1 MNPTPCDYIAENIGE
16 LFGCSP
22 LNGYTRIRTPYLY
35 PDGDVIDLFLNQT
48 DGGSSTLTDL
58 GETLGWL
65 RTQTVSERKTNR
77 QRRLIE
83 DVCLTHG
90 VELYRGMLMVR
101 VKDFDKMAEAI
112 SRLSQA
118 ALRVSDL
125 WFTFRSQAAASI
137 NDEVEE
143 FLAAREIR
151 FERGERLI
159 GRSGRT
165 WRVDFHTRT
174 TETSALVNV
183 LSTGSRPSAHRM
195 AEHTLA
201 TWHDLSNLR
210 LGPEGLRFVSLF
222 DDELDVWTP
231 EDFALVEYVSEVAYW
246 SRRDEFAE
254 LLIR

>member
-1 MNPTPCDYIAENIGE
+1 MNPTPCDYIAENMGE
-16 LFGCSP
+16 LFDCS
-22 LNGYTRIRTPYLY
+22 LVGGYTRIRTPYLY
-35 PDGDVIDLFLNQT
+35 PDGDIIDLFLSQAE
-48 DGGSSTLTDL
+48 GGSSTLTDL

-77 QRRLIE
+77 QLRLIE

-101 VKDFDKMAEAI
+101 VKELDKMAEAV

-125 WFTFRSQAAASI
+125 WFTFRNQAAASI

-151 FERGERLI
+151 FERGKRLI
-159 GRSGRT
+159 GRSGRA

-174 TETSALVNV
+174 AERSTLVNV
-183 LSTGSRPSAHRM
+183 LSTGSRPSARRLT
-195 AEHTLA
+195 EHTLA

-222 DDELDVWTP
+222 DDELDVWAP
-231 EDFALVEYVSEVAYW
+231 EDFMLVEDVSEVVYW
-246 SRRDEFAE
+246 SRKDEFAE
-254 LLIR
+254 LLTN

>member
-1 MNPTPCDYIAENIGE
+1 MNPTPCDYIAENMGE
-16 LFGCSP
+16 LFGCSQV
-22 LNGYTRIRTPYLY
+22 NGYTRIRTPYLY
-35 PDGDVIDLFLNQT
+35 PDGDVIDLFLSQV
-48 DGGSSTLTDL
+48 DGGASTLTDL

-83 DVCLTHG
+83 DVRLTHG

-101 VKDFDKMAEAI
+101 VRDPGEMAEAV

-125 WFTFRSQAAASI
+125 WFTFRSQSAASI

-143 FLAAREIR
+143 LLVAREIR
-151 FERGERLI
+151 FERGERLT
-159 GRSGRT
+159 GRSGRA

-174 TETSALVNV
+174 SERSALINV
-183 LSTGSRPSAHRM
+183 LSTGSRPSARRL

-201 TWHDLSNLR
+201 TWHDLSNLQ

-231 EDFALVEYVSEVAYW
+231 EDLRLVEDVSEVAYW

-254 LLIR
+254 LLMS

>member
-1 MNPTPCDYIAENIGE
+1 MNPTPCDHIAENMGE
-16 LFGCSP
+16 LFECAP

-35 PDGDVIDLFLNQT
+35 PDGDVIDLFFSEV
-48 DGGSSTLTDL
+48 GGVPPTLTDL

-65 RTQTVSERKTNR
+65 RTQTVSERKTDR

-90 VELYRGMLMVR
+90 VELYKGMLMVR
-101 VKDFDKMAEAI
+101 VRDLGGIAEAV

-125 WFTFRSQAAASI
+125 WFTFRNQAAASI

-143 FLAAREIR
+143 FLAAREIG
-151 FERGERLI
+151 FERGERLV
-159 GRSGRT
+159 GRSGRA

-174 TETSALVNV
+174 AEKSTLVNV
-183 LSTGSRPSAHRM
+183 LSTGSRPSARRL

-201 TWHDLSNLR
+201 TWHDLSNL
-210 LGPEGLRFVSLF
+210 LIGPESLRFVSLF
-222 DDELDVWTP
+222 DDALDVWAP
-231 EDFALVEYVSEVAYW
+231 EDFSLVEDVSEVAYW
-246 SRRDEFAE
+246 SRKDEFAE
-254 LLIR
+254 LLTH

>member
-1 MNPTPCDYIAENIGE
+1 MSLTPCDYIAENMGE
-16 LFGCSP
+16 LFDCSP
-22 LNGYTRIRTPYLY
+22 VGDYTRIRTPYLY
-35 PDGDVIDLFLNQT
+35 PDGDIIDLFLSQT
-48 DGGSSTLTDL
+48 GNDSSTLTDL

-65 RTQTVSERKTNR
+65 RTQTVSERKTDR

-101 VKDFDKMAEAI
+101 VKDFDEMSEAI
-112 SRLSQA
+112 SRLSQT

-125 WFTFRSQAAASI
+125 WFTFRNQAAASI

-143 FLAAREIR
+143 FLAAQEIQ
-151 FERGERLI
+151 FERGERLV

-174 TETSALVNV
+174 SEKSALVNV
-183 LSTGSRPSAHRM
+183 LSTGSRPSARRM

-201 TWHDLSNLR
+201 TWHDLSNLQI
-210 LGPEGLRFVSLF
+210 GPESLRFISLF
-222 DDELDVWTP
+222 DDELDVWAP
-231 EDFALVEYVSEVAYW
+231 EDFGLVEDVSEVAYW
-246 SRRDEFAE
+246 SHKDEFAE
-254 LLIR
+254 LLIS

>member
-1 MNPTPCDYIAENIGE
+1 MNPTPCDYITENMGE
-16 LFGCSP
+16 LFDCSP
-22 LNGYTRIRTPYLY
+22 VGDYTRIRTPYLY
-35 PDGDVIDLFLNQT
+35 PDGDVIDLFLNPV
-48 DGGSSTLTDL
+48 DNGSSTLTDL

-65 RTQTVSERKTNR
+65 RTQTVSERKTDR

-101 VKDFDKMAEAI
+101 VKDFDEMSEAI

-125 WFTFRSQAAASI
+125 WFTFRNQAVASI

-143 FLAAREIR
+143 FLIAQEIR
-151 FERGERLI
+151 FERGERLV

-174 TETSALVNV
+174 SERSTLVNV
-183 LSTGSRPSAHRM
+183 LSTGSRPSARRL
-195 AEHTLA
+195 AERTLA
-201 TWHDLSNLR
+201 TWHDLSNLQI
-210 LGPEGLRFVSLF
+210 GPESLRFISLF
-222 DDELDVWTP
+222 DDELDVWAP
-231 EDFALVEYVSEVAYW
+231 EDFGLVEDVSEVAYW
-246 SRRDEFAE
+246 SHKDEFVE
-254 LLIR
+254 LIVN

>member
-1 MNPTPCDYIAENIGE
+1 MNPTPCDYIAENMGE
-16 LFGCSP
+16 LFDCVP

-35 PDGDVIDLFLNQT
+35 PDGDVIDLFLSQIE
-48 DGGSSTLTDL
+48 GGPSTLTDL

-65 RTQTVSERKTNR
+65 HMQTVSERKTDR

-101 VKDFDKMAEAI
+101 VGNLKGMAEAI

-125 WFTFRSQAAASI
+125 WFTFRSQAVASI

-143 FLAAREIR
+143 FLAAREIG
-151 FERGERLI
+151 FERGERLV
-159 GRSGRT
+159 GRSGRA

-174 TETSALVNV
+174 AEKSALINV
-183 LSTGSRPSAHRM
+183 LSTGSRPSARRL

-210 LGPEGLRFVSLF
+210 IGPESLNA
-222 DDELDVWTP
+222 WC
-231 EDFALVEYVSEVAYW
+231 
-246 SRRDEFAE
+246 EF
-254 LLIR
+254 

>member
-1 MNPTPCDYIAENIGE
+1 MNPTPCDYIAESMGE
-16 LFGCSP
+16 LFDCSP
-22 LNGYTRIRTPYLY
+22 VGDYTRIRTPYLY
-35 PDGDVIDLFLNQT
+35 PDGDVIDLFLSPVDN
-48 DGGSSTLTDL
+48 GPSTLTDL

-65 RTQTVSERKTNR
+65 RTQTVSERKTDR

-101 VKDFDKMAEAI
+101 VKDYGEMSEAI
-112 SRLSQA
+112 SKLSQA

-125 WFTFRSQAAASI
+125 WFTFRSQVTASI
-137 NDEVEE
+137 NDEVED
-143 FLAAREIR
+143 FLSEMEIS

-174 TETSALVNV
+174 AERSTLVNV
-183 LSTGSRPSAHRM
+183 LSTGSRPSARRM

-210 LGPEGLRFVSLF
+210 IGPEGLRFISLF
-222 DDELDVWTP
+222 DDELDVWAP
-231 EDFALVEYVSEVAYW
+231 EDFGLVEGVSEVAYW
-246 SRRDEFAE
+246 SRKDEFAE
-254 LLIR
+254 LLTS

>member
-1 MNPTPCDYIAENIGE
+1 MSLTPCDYIAENMGE
-16 LFGCSP
+16 LFDCSP
-22 LNGYTRIRTPYLY
+22 IGDYTRIRTPYLY
-35 PDGDVIDLFLNQT
+35 PDGDIIDLFLSQT
-48 DGGSSTLTDL
+48 GNGSSTLTDL

-65 RTQTVSERKTNR
+65 RTQTVSERKTDR

-101 VKDFDKMAEAI
+101 VKDFDEMSEAI
-112 SRLSQA
+112 SRLSQT

-125 WFTFRSQAAASI
+125 WFTFRNQAAASI

-143 FLAAREIR
+143 FLAAQEIQ
-151 FERGERLI
+151 FERGERLV

-174 TETSALVNV
+174 SERSALVNV
-183 LSTGSRPSAHRM
+183 LSTGSRPSARRM

-201 TWHDLSNLR
+201 TWHDLSNLQI
-210 LGPEGLRFVSLF
+210 GPERLRFISLF
-222 DDELDVWTP
+222 DDELDVWAP
-231 EDFALVEYVSEVAYW
+231 EDFGLVEDVSEVAYW
-246 SRRDEFAE
+246 SHKDEFAE
-254 LLIR
+254 LLIS

>member
-1 MNPTPCDYIAENIGE
+1 MSLTPCDYIAENMGE
-16 LFGCSP
+16 LFDCSP
-22 LNGYTRIRTPYLY
+22 VGDYTRIRTPYLY
-35 PDGDVIDLFLNQT
+35 PDGDIIDLFLSQT
-48 DGGSSTLTDL
+48 GNDSSTLTDL

-65 RTQTVSERKTNR
+65 RTQTVSERKTDR

-101 VKDFDKMAEAI
+101 VKDFDEMSEAI
-112 SRLSQA
+112 SRLSQT

-125 WFTFRSQAAASI
+125 WFTFRNQAAASI

-143 FLAAREIR
+143 FLAAQEIQ
-151 FERGERLI
+151 FERGERLV

-174 TETSALVNV
+174 SEKSALVNV
-183 LSTGSRPSAHRM
+183 LSTGSRPSARRM

-201 TWHDLSNLR
+201 TWHDLSNLQI
-210 LGPEGLRFVSLF
+210 GPESLRFISLF
-222 DDELDVWTP
+222 DDELDVWAP
-231 EDFALVEYVSEVAYW
+231 EDFGLIEDVSEVAYW
-246 SRRDEFAE
+246 SHKDEFAE
-254 LLIR
+254 LLIS

>member
-1 MNPTPCDYIAENIGE
+1 MNPTPCDYIAENMGE
-16 LFGCSP
+16 LFDCSP
-22 LNGYTRIRTPYLY
+22 LGDYTRIRTPYLY
-35 PDGDVIDLFLNQT
+35 PDGDVIDLFLSQT
-48 DGGSSTLTDL
+48 ENGSSTLTDL

-65 RTQTVSERKTNR
+65 RTQTVSERKTDR
-77 QRRLIE
+77 QRHLIE

-101 VKDFDKMAEAI
+101 VKDFNEMSESV

-125 WFTFRSQAAASI
+125 WFTFRNQAAASI

-143 FLAAREIR
+143 FLSAQDIR
-151 FERGERLI
+151 FERGERLV

-174 TETSALVNV
+174 AERSALVKV
-183 LSTGSRPSAHRM
+183 LSTGSRPSARRL

-201 TWHDLSNLR
+201 TWHDLSNR
-210 LGPEGLRFVSLF
+210 RIGPESMRFISLF

-231 EDFALVEYVSEVAYW
+231 EDFGLVEEVSEVAYW
-246 SRRDEFAE
+246 SHKDEFAD
-254 LLIR
+254 LLIN